1 MDTIQNAS
9 LGYIFRWPDYQQ
21 YEDLPNFN
29 EHSYYS
35 CDLTNQIVVIEKDW
49 LDAALKR
56 EEDKKYAGF
65 WDM

>member
-1 MDTIQNAS
+1 MDAIQNTS

-35 CDLTNQIVVIEKDW
+35 CDVTNQIVVIEKDW
-49 LDAALKR
+49 LDAAIKR